1 MNIFLPHSIICFLIY
16 FISFNVQIFYF
27 PIADNENNLN
37 SSSTIVGR
45 KSAPWNFGES
55 ALIPGEVRPERTA
68 TVRAVGPV
76 RLLAL
81 RYSTFCE
88 LKENNVIDNA
98 NSRQI
103 EKKML
108 ETQAHYQQ
116 VNAQR
121 DWSLNNQTLNTD
133 VTQEAT
139 PTNVTAEEKLK
150 ETDMTTTENNGK

>member
-1 MNIFLPHSIICFLIY
+1 M
-16 FISFNVQIFYF
+16 
-27 PIADNENNLN
+27 
-37 SSSTIVGR
+37 
-45 KSAPWNFGES
+45 
-55 ALIPGEVRPERTA
+55 RPERTA

-88 LKENNVIDNA
+88 LKENNIIDNA

-121 DWSLNNQTLNTD
+121 DWSLNKQTLNTD

-150 ETDMTTTENNGK
+150 DTDMTTTENNGK